1 MWAANKAALA
11 LNCALR
17 SNNAKTPA
25 AKAKSA
31 AAAKAAQ
38 AAAATPSSSSRSSGD
53 KAPGSAAASGK
64 KKVQTDE
71 AAGAARQ
78 VCVWEQKGGWAV
90 VCKELLGKLLKNK
103 RVWPFENPVDAKAL
117 KLGDY
122 KKIVKKPMDLGTV
135 GTKLEEGKYTDLEQS
150 GEEFYKD
157 VVLTFDNALLYNN
170 EGDEIWEHAASL
182 KATFE
187 ELWSKVLEPAKGG
200 QGAGSAKA
208 PTPGAAD
215 KASAL
220 KSDAASQ
227 SWHDWAAG
235 MVRKMVKAGY
245 SKGLR
250 EPLNA
255 KAMGLSDYNR
265 KIKKPMDLGTVEG
278 KLQGKEYSSLVAFAA
293 DVRLVAANAV
303 QYFDDDHALH
313 KQGVKLLGVLE
324 DELQA
329 FQRQM
334 QDVEPKAKTP
344 AGEHTHKGKETP
356 GAAEGALKNGQEC
369 PLGTQVRMLFD
380 DGVWYLGTVTKFDA
394 RSKKYSVEFQDGE
407 VQETKI
413 PDDDV
418 QIVPHGK
425 GGSSSKGAGKPTQSE
440 SSGEVTPGAAT
451 KTPSGAADNLKS
463 GQEYALGTKVRMLF
477 DDGVWYPGTL
487 VKFDGRSQKYAV
499 EFEDGDTQE
508 TKIPDKDVE
517 VVLLQV
523 QGHDR
528 STSAGKAAKRAR
540 TSLPGDEE
548 TESKCSSKK
557 TSKSS
562 AKGGAGEELC
572 KDAGAGQAPAS
583 RGKSG
588 GSGGSAVAA
597 RGGAGEN
604 AVAAASSD
612 KAAASAGTKRSVSVR
627 ASERTL

>member
-103 RVWPFENPVDAKAL
+103 RVWPFENPVDAKTL

-329 FQRQM
+329 FQQQM

-380 DGVWYLGTVTKFDA
+380 DGVWYLGTVTKFGRPLQKVFRGIPRRRGA
-394 RSKKYSVEFQDGE
+394 RDQD
-407 VQETKI
+407 
-413 PDDDV
+413 
-418 QIVPHGK
+418 
-425 GGSSSKGAGKPTQSE
+425 
-440 SSGEVTPGAAT
+440 PG
-451 KTPSGAADNLKS
+451 
-463 GQEYALGTKVRMLF
+463 
-477 DDGVWYPGTL
+477 
-487 VKFDGRSQKYAV
+487 
-499 EFEDGDTQE
+499 
-508 TKIPDKDVE
+508 
-517 VVLLQV
+517 
-523 QGHDR
+523 
-528 STSAGKAAKRAR
+528 
-540 TSLPGDEE
+540 
-548 TESKCSSKK
+548 
-557 TSKSS
+557 
-562 AKGGAGEELC
+562 
-572 KDAGAGQAPAS
+572 
-583 RGKSG
+583 
-588 GSGGSAVAA
+588 
-597 RGGAGEN
+597 
-604 AVAAASSD
+604 
-612 KAAASAGTKRSVSVR
+612 
-627 ASERTL
+627 